1 MKKFQKYLLMF
12 IRILG
17 SLGLIMLLFF
27 TFCLEVF
34 LLPDIKGEP
43 SLVDWQTFFV
53 LLGWIVALLLLYLW
67 IAKSLIIN
75 LLLIPMGGLWGR
87 MLYAQLNSGDST
99 IQELLLTN
107 TGLIVCLIGF
117 VFTIIKNREQCFK
130 WYNKG
135 AL

>member
-75 LLLIPMGGLWGR
+75 LLLIPMGGLWGQCQ
-87 MLYAQLNSGDST
+87 QLK
-99 IQELLLTN
+99 
-107 TGLIVCLIGF
+107 
-117 VFTIIKNREQCFK
+117 KND
-130 WYNKG
+130 
-135 AL
+135 

>member
-12 IRILG
+12 ISILG

-67 IAKSLIIN
+67 IAKSLIID
-75 LLLIPMGGLWGR
+75 LLLIPMGGLWWR

-117 VFTIIKNREQCFK
+117 VFIIIKNREQCFK
-130 WYNKG
+130 WYNKV

>member
-117 VFTIIKNREQCFK
+117 VFIIIKNREQCFK

>member
-12 IRILG
+12 ISILG

-117 VFTIIKNREQCFK
+117 VFIIIKNREQCFK

>member
-130 WYNKG
+130 WYNKV

>member
-53 LLGWIVALLLLYLW
+53 LLGWIVTLLLLYLW

-117 VFTIIKNREQCFK
+117 VFIIIKNREQCFK
-130 WYNKG
+130 WYNKV

>member
-75 LLLIPMGGLWGR
+75 LLLIPIGGLWGR

-117 VFTIIKNREQCFK
+117 VFIIIKNREQCFK
-130 WYNKG
+130 WCNKG

>member
-67 IAKSLIIN
+67 IAKSLIID

-117 VFTIIKNREQCFK
+117 VFIIIKNREQCFK
-130 WYNKG
+130 WYNKV

>member
-117 VFTIIKNREQCFK
+117 VFIIIKNREQCFK
-130 WYNKG
+130 WYNKV